1 MGQVRIR
8 LAAALAAGV
17 LAGCGARHAAPPPR
31 GGTPLASVLV
41 EPEQVPAERLF
52 DGVVQAV
59 NRATMVAQTSGRVA
73 AVYRDVG
80 DVVPAGALLLRLRA
94 TMQRADLLKARAAL
108 RAARARA
115 REAQTRYRRI
125 LDMYDQRV
133 VPKADFDRVRA
144 DRDTAVA
151 QMNAA
156 RAMLESATEGVAY
169 TEIRAPYA
177 GVVIQRLVQ
186 VGEAVA
192 PGTPLVKVASLKDL
206 RVVVS
211 VPQSLAGTVRRAG
224 KGMVYVD
231 GSPVAAQRVTVFP
244 AASALS
250 NTFRVR
256 LALPA
261 GTRGLYPGMVVRAA
275 FVTGVR
281 PQLLVPCG
289 AVVKRSAVT
298 AVYLVQPNGNVL
310 MQQVRLGERRGNRIE
325 VLSGLMAGDRVALD
339 PLVAMQRLEPFP
351 DMSGTAR

>member
-1 MGQVRIR
+1 MAQVRFR

-17 LAGCGARHAAPPPR
+17 LAGCGARPAPPPPR
-31 GGTPLASVLV
+31 AEAPLASVLLA
-41 EPEQVPAERLF
+41 PQPIAAERLF

-73 AVYRDVG
+73 AVYRDVD
-80 DVVPAGALLLRLRA
+80 DVVPAGALLMRLRA
-94 TMQRADLLKARAAL
+94 TMQRAALLKAQAAL
-108 RAARARA
+108 RAASARA
-115 REAQTRYRRI
+115 REAQTRFRRI

-144 DRDTAVA
+144 ERDAAVA
-151 QMNAA
+151 RMHAA
-156 RAMLESATEGVAY
+156 RAALESAAEGVDY

-177 GVVIQRLVQ
+177 AVILERLVQ

-211 VPQSLAGTVRRAG
+211 IPQSLAATVRRAG
-224 KGMVYVD
+224 KAVVYV
-231 GSPVAAQRVTVFP
+231 GGRRISALRVTVFP

-261 GTRGLYPGMVVRAA
+261 GIRGLYPGMLVRTA
-275 FVTGVR
+275 FLTGVHR
-281 PQLLVPCG
+281 RLLVPSG
-289 AVVKRSAVT
+289 AVVRRSAVT

-339 PLVAMQRLEPFP
+339 PLAAMQRLEPFP
-351 DMSGTAR
+351 AMSGTVR